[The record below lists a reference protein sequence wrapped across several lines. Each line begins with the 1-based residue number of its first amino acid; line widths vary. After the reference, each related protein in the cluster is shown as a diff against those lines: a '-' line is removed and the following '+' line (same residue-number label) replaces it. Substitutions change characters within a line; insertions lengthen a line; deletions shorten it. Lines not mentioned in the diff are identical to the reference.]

1 MVHYRYVQRKV
12 GKHRFKLSP
21 FYGIQHI
28 DIPSHALKHSLYRM
42 HSTSLDLLAFLVITT
57 SLKNKVPVDIS
68 YSGEKSKSG
77 GHLRE
82 TTKEF
87 F

>member
-1 MVHYRYVQRKV
+1 MCSGEWENTDLTCPPFMGYR
-12 GKHRFKLSP
+12 
-21 FYGIQHI
+21 
-28 DIPSHALKHSLYRM
+28 LYRM
-42 HSTSLDLLAFLVITT
+42 HSTSLDLLVFLAIMT

-68 YSGEKSKSG
+68 YSGEKSESG